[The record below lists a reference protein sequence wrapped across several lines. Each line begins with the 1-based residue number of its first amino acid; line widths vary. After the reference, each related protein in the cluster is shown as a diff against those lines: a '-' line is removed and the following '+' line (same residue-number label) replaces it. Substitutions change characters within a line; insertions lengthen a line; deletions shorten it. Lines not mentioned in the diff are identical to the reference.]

1 MHILTAVVY
10 RVDERPA
17 SYNQETMLAQPVRW
31 MRTVAQS
38 CAFVLVCSFLCIGG
52 TKEFVMPRAQPARSY
67 PAKDDHPRETVAVA
81 VDPYDM
87 ADKASIFTVRYS
99 EIGFL
104 PVFLVITNDSDQPV
118 DLAQIKAQLVTVN
131 RTKLDPSM
139 EDDIERRLSRPSART
154 SRYPLPIPRTKVK
167 GGVGKQAREE
177 IQNAMFRARAVEPHS
192 TQAGFL
198 FFDVAD
204 ISTPLAGAH
213 FYLTGMRDSKG
224 NELMYFEVPLEKYL
238 SAPSKS
244 D

>member
-1 MHILTAVVY
+1 MIKK
-10 RVDERPA
+10 RVRGIRKGAA
-17 SYNQETMLAQPVRW
+17 SCGLVLLCSLVSLA
-31 MRTVAQS
+31 A
-38 CAFVLVCSFLCIGG
+38 
-52 TKEFVMPRAQPARSY
+52 KEFVMPRAQPAKSY
-67 PAKDDHPRETVAVA
+67 PARDEHPMEAVTIA

-87 ADKASIFTVRYS
+87 ADKASIFTVGYK

-118 DLAQIKAQLVTVN
+118 ELARMKAQLVTVN
-131 RTKLDPSM
+131 RTKLDAAAQ
-139 EDDIERRLSRPSART
+139 DDIERRLSRPSAST

-177 IQNAMFRARAVEPHS
+177 IQNAMFTARAVEPHA

-213 FYLTGMRDSKG
+213 FYLTGVRDSKG
-224 NELMYFEVPLEKYL
+224 NELLYFEVPMEKYL
-238 SAPSKS
+238 SAPPR
-244 D
+244 

>member
-1 MHILTAVVY
+1 
-10 RVDERPA
+10 
-17 SYNQETMLAQPVRW
+17 
-31 MRTVAQS
+31 
-38 CAFVLVCSFLCIGG
+38 
-52 TKEFVMPRAQPARSY
+52 MPRAQPARSY
-67 PAKDDHPRETVAVA
+67 PAKDDHLRESVAVA

-99 EIGFL
+99 DIGFL

-118 DLAQIKAQLVTVN
+118 ELAQIKAQLVTVN
-131 RTKLDPSM
+131 RTKLDPAL
-139 EDDIERRLSRPSART
+139 EDDIERRLSRPSARA

-213 FYLTGMRDSKG
+213 FYLTGVRDSKG

>member
-17 SYNQETMLAQPVRW
+17 SYNQETMLRQPARW
-31 MRTVAQS
+31 MRTVAPS
-38 CAFVLVCSFLCIGG
+38 WGFVLVCSFLCLGG

-67 PAKDDHPRETVAVA
+67 PAKDDHLRESVAVA

-99 EIGFL
+99 DIGFL
-104 PVFLVITNDSDQPV
+104 PVFLVITNDSDQPIE
-118 DLAQIKAQLVTVN
+118 LAQIKAQLVTVN

-213 FYLTGMRDSKG
+213 FYLTGVRDSKG

>member
-1 MHILTAVVY
+1 MHILTVVTCPAH
-10 RVDERPA
+10 EHLA
-17 SYNQETMLAQPVRW
+17 SYNQENMILHRARWIRALA
-31 MRTVAQS
+31 AS
-38 CAFVLVCSFLCIGG
+38 CAFVVVCSMLCVAV
-52 TKEFVMPRAQPARSY
+52 KEFVMPRAQPARSY
-67 PAKDDHPRETVAVA
+67 PARDDHPREGVALA

-87 ADKASIFTVRYS
+87 ADKASIFTVRYN

-118 DLAQIKAQLVTVN
+118 ELAEIKAQLVTVN
-131 RTKLDPSM
+131 RTKLDAAV
-139 EDDIERRLSRPSART
+139 EDDIERRLSRPSAGT

-198 FFDVAD
+198 FFDVAN

-213 FYLTGMRDSKG
+213 FYLTGVRDSKG

-238 SAPSKS
+238 SAPAH
-244 D
+244 